1 MPRKY
6 ELHLYAYESDNKTH
20 LTKCCFFPHCVR
32 FAFWLVLFCFFATTN
47 RKISLLLPFSVFF
60 SHSSVVHNKHNP
72 NWIFSVF
79 PIRAYSKCYI
89 FMAYSLYYNLFSFS
103 VLYTHSLSSMI
114 FSSLCDHYESCF
126 FFELFPEISFT
137 TKYTRSKNLHT
148 FRS

>member
-20 LTKCCFFPHCVR
+20 LTKCCFFPSLC
-32 FAFWLVLFCFFATTN
+32 AFRLLAGA
-47 RKISLLLPFSVFF
+47 ILLLCHNQPKNLASSSFFRFF

-114 FSSLCDHYESCF
+114 FSSLCDHYESF

-137 TKYTRSKNLHT
+137 TKYTRSTNLHT